1 MKDFYDLHH
10 IALNKQLETLTLRQV
25 LERTF
30 AARGIPPEV
39 EAAQTVLS
47 QDFMQDATLQ

>member
-10 IALNKQLETLTLRQV
+10 IALNEQLETLTLRQV

-30 AARGIPPEV
+30 VVRGIPL